1 MRKWL
6 KVLRLEKRLTQSDVA
21 SMSGIDVTM
30 YNKIELGSRTPSVE
44 TAKSIAAVLGF
55 DWTRFY
61 QDDERLPK
69 TGTEQAC

>member
-1 MRKWL
+1 M
-6 KVLRLEKRLTQSDVA
+6 TQEDVA
-21 SMSGIDVTM
+21 TLCGISRQF
-30 YNKIELGSRTPSVE
+30 YCFIENGDRTPSVE

>member
-55 DWTRFY
+55 DWTLFY
-61 QDDERLPK
+61 RDEDELMK
-69 TGTEQAC
+69 TGTEGR